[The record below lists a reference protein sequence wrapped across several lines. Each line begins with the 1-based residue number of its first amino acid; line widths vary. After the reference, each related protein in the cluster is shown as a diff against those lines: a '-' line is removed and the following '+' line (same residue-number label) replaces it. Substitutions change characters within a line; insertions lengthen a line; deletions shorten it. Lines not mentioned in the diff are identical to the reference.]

1 MEGIRTT
8 YVGPQMGTE
17 WGQQAE
23 VIIYSDDTESD
34 YLLPEGSL
42 SQFAMK
48 CCSQWRLVVSSIT
61 GNTVPTC
68 RQDIR
73 VTTHTQGGTEVS
85 GTGTG
90 RLRL

>member
-8 YVGPQMGTE
+8 YAGPQLGTE
-17 WGQQAE
+17 GGQQADA
-23 VIIYSDDTESD
+23 IIYSDYTESD
-34 YLLPEGSL
+34 YLLPEGSF

-48 CCSQWRLVVSSIT
+48 CCSQRRLVMSSTT

-68 RQDIR
+68 RQEVR
-73 VTTHTQGGTEVS
+73 VKTHTQGGTEVS